1 MAKRRALT
9 ELHVALTASTA
20 KFSQK
25 MNGVKRN
32 MSGLEKAFMKT
43 RKQLKKMKPA
53 FLAVGAAATAAA
65 VGLAALTAKSFI
77 TIDSLAKTADKLG
90 VTTEELASLRHAANQ
105 TGVATSTLDMAL
117 QRMTR
122 RVAEAAM
129 GTGEAKNAIRE
140 LGLDAQE
147 LSRAG
152 PAEAFRQIAEAVAR
166 VQSPADKLRLAFK
179 LFDSEGAALVNT
191 LALGSAGLDAMAEDA
206 RALGLAISR
215 DAAARV
221 EMANDAFDRMKKAV
235 IGVANE
241 IAVQLA
247 PTITA
252 LANAITPLLTS
263 TSGGLSESRAKL
275 GAIGT
280 TIAYIKD
287 SATSIQIIGL
297 GIKRAFVGIAQAAT
311 RLFKVMTYALRLL
324 DKIPGLGIEIGA
336 TIDAMVSDVDAIAQ
350 GIDDTVDSM
359 LSQKS
364 AYNEM
369 LQSQNR
375 LRLEVEKEQKAREK
389 AAEAASDQLAT
400 LKKIVTLNR
409 DLDPILRS
417 MRTRGGLDPMVD
429 GPPRPE
435 GLGVAKDEPFAGFAG
450 PPRPDEPLRGG
461 FAVVSSLANL
471 ATGGGSAMKSAQAK
485 TAEGV
490 EKLGTELGQV
500 REALLSGRI
509 GVMLAGVEF

>member
-1 MAKRRALT
+1 
-9 ELHVALTASTA
+9 
-20 KFSQK
+20 
-25 MNGVKRN
+25 
-32 MSGLEKAFMKT
+32 
-43 RKQLKKMKPA
+43 
-53 FLAVGAAATAAA
+53 
-65 VGLAALTAKSFI
+65 
-77 TIDSLAKTADKLG
+77 
-90 VTTEELASLRHAANQ
+90 
-105 TGVATSTLDMAL
+105 
-117 QRMTR
+117 
-122 RVAEAAM
+122 
-129 GTGEAKNAIRE
+129 
-140 LGLDAQE
+140 
-147 LSRAG
+147 
-152 PAEAFRQIAEAVAR
+152 
-166 VQSPADKLRLAFK
+166 
-179 LFDSEGAALVNT
+179 
-191 LALGSAGLDAMAEDA
+191 
-206 RALGLAISR
+206 
-215 DAAARV
+215 
-221 EMANDAFDRMKKAV
+221 MANDAFDRMKKAV

-471 ATGGGSAMKSAQAK
+471 ATGGGSAMKSVQAK

-509 GVMLAGVEF
+509 GVMLAGVEV